1 MPAKA
6 KLTTRERTSSNVSSD
21 NLNKGSE
28 LSHAEADSNFI
39 NLRDQTI
46 AISDGSTS
54 TDIEAGETITFS
66 GASVSGNTVTV
77 TAAGVTG
84 SSTTTFTNKT
94 FDADGTGNSLS
105 NIDVANLKSGVLD
118 TDISSVSGSDDT
130 LASAKAIKTYVDA
143 NSSSAITVQDEGSS
157 LSTAATTIN
166 FVGAGVAATGTGATK
181 TITIG
186 AANANTG
193 DFAFSGN
200 EMSTGSSNADMELS
214 ANGTGGIFIQP
225 RGGIADF
232 QGNLFESASTT
243 LSRGAGLPNIFGV
256 ADSHTNGTRGYKYD
270 SMYFK
275 LTGSD
280 TSSSNAR
287 YRHVNNLTVDYN
299 GLDSTNTSGSRGAR
313 MTRDIS
319 TTNSSAHAV
328 TVGNHGGFAIW
339 SQVGDD
345 EGGNSKGD
353 IAVTNT
359 GGLSVSNSLVTASG
373 QTLSATTMKGITNT
387 VQSYGSGTAN
397 IANVIAYENVQN
409 GQTVSNDVQGLH
421 IQYTNGTVGNDFT
434 GIDLDTA
441 GTSTTGTHYEIYLRN
456 DTKHSNLNNLIVGDN
471 GNGTDKIIKTAT
483 SGDNITIQTQG
494 AGNITLDP
502 SGTGNIIL
510 GVNGSTPTY
519 VKVGNGSTYGAIT
532 SNGDHQLEVSA
543 NGGGAAQARITLQN
557 DANGRHV
564 DLDPGTSGTI
574 RLFGTM
580 TGETGSTAMNLDGV
594 AILDNTIS
602 ANASNSDLKLAPSG
616 TGDIDLDGTA
626 RFNTNYKED
635 IQALT
640 SASSIAVD
648 CSLASVFT
656 VTLAHAATFTFN
668 NLPTGGSV
676 SVIIRQDGSGGRTG
690 AYTNVLFPSNQHT
703 LSTGANDIDIISIFN
718 DGTSLLGNISKDY
731 S

>member
-94 FDADGTGNSLS
+94 FDADGTGNTLS

-214 ANGTGGIFIQP
+214 ANGTGGIMIQP
-225 RGGIADF
+225 RGSLADF
-232 QGNLFESASTT
+232 QASHFETAAVS

-280 TSSSNAR
+280 TSSGNAR
-287 YRHVNNLTVDYN
+287 YRHTNNLTVDYN
-299 GLDSTNTSGSRGAR
+299 GLDSTNTSTSRGAR

-319 TTNSSAHAV
+319 TTNSSSHPI
-328 TVGNHGGFAIW
+328 TVGNHGGFAVW

-345 EGGNSKGD
+345 ESGNFDGD

-359 GGLSVSNSLVTASG
+359 VGLSVQNSLVTASG

-387 VQSYGSGTAN
+387 VQNYGSGTSN
-397 IANVIAYENVQN
+397 IANVVAYQN
-409 GQTVSNDVQGLH
+409 TMHGQTVSNDVQGIH
-421 IQYTNGTVGNDFT
+421 IQYTNGTVGNNFT

-441 GTSTTGTHYEIYLRN
+441 GTSTTGTHYEIHLRN
-456 DTKHSNLNNLIVGDN
+456 DTEQSNLNNLIVGDN

-502 SGTGNIIL
+502 SGTGSLIL
-510 GVNGSTPTY
+510 PALSGLTATSLTTNDIVSNGS
-519 VKVGNGSTYGAIT
+519 NA
-532 SNGDHQLEVSA
+532 D
-543 NGGGAAQARITLQN
+543 ITL
-557 DANGRHV
+557 D
-564 DLDPGTSGTI
+564 
-574 RLFGTM
+574 
-580 TGETGSTAMNLDGV
+580 
-594 AILDNTIS
+594 
-602 ANASNSDLKLAPSG
+602 PSG
-616 TGDIDLDGTA
+616 TGEIILNAAVDMVGTA

-690 AYTNVLFPSNQHT
+690 AYTSVLFPSNEHT
-703 LSTGANDIDIISIFN
+703 LSTGANDVDIISVFN
-718 DGTSLLGNISKDY
+718 DGTSLLGNMSKDY